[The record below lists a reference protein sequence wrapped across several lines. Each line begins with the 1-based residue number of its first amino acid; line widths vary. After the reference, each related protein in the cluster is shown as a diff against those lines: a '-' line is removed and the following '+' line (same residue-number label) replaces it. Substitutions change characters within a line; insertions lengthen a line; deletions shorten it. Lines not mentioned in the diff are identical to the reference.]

1 MYCYL
6 VGDRHGDRT
15 CCGVENNLLLNGDF
29 SLGLDENSL
38 PLRGQALRYDGRS
51 ERSLSNEYKTAGEH
65 PLAVVD
71 ANAEK
76 SVGMRSMRVNA
87 AAGQRF
93 LAEVDVRIQ
102 SGDAMVYLDF
112 HNDKGQRVDAKILTI
127 RGPIEWQ
134 TVSVEGIAPEGTV
147 DVSIILYSGLV
158 NRGRHT
164 SITFACIY
172 TVAYG
177 LAILF
182 SNRGMTGN
190 DFLSVSS
197 RMQ

>member
-1 MYCYL
+1 MRSPKYCIFLCIVTLL
-6 VGDRHGDRT
+6 VTVMVTVHAAESR
-15 CCGVENNLLLNGDF
+15 NNLLLNGDF

-38 PLRGQALRYDGRS
+38 PLHWTSFALLTDGVS
-51 ERSLSNEYKTAGEH
+51 VSLSNEYKTAGEH
-65 PLAVVD
+65 SLALVD
-71 ANAEK
+71 ATAEK

-158 NRGRHT
+158 NQGT
-164 SITFACIY
+164 SYFDNVRLY
-172 TVAYG
+172 
-177 LAILF
+177 LLP
-182 SNRGMTGN
+182 
-190 DFLSVSS
+190 
-197 RMQ
+197 